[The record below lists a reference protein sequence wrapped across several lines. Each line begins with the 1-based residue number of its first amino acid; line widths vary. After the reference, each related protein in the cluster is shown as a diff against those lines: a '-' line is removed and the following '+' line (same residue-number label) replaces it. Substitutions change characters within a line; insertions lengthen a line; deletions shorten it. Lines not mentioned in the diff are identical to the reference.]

1 MFGCIS
7 GDVLGCV
14 LSVLGCVRVF
24 WGVGG
29 EGVLAVLCVL
39 SMITSVVKV
48 KASLTY

>member
-1 MFGCIS
+1 MFGC
-7 GDVLGCV
+7 VWVC
-14 LSVLGCVRVF
+14 LSVFEGKRVCL
-24 WGVGG
+24 GVGG